1 VTRFTEPLRTSP
13 TAKTPGRSV
22 LNDDGEQR
30 RHRSYL
36 NRPGPSRTWFVRVSF
51 HQAGRCLTEL
61 HFSMSA
67 WFRPSN
73 ATASAQAS
81 AFDKQVG
88 VIIADEGKLL
98 FATIEGGHSLKCRKG
113 ANRVTLAVGRPLPV
127 YPDERT
133 SSVYSGMCNTNPLC
147 RGWGSIESGS

>member
-1 VTRFTEPLRTSP
+1 MTNNPQISTSRFSPVVPFTIVTRRKKLSPSTLVTSE
-13 TAKTPGRSV
+13 RSSK
-22 LNDDGEQR
+22 Q
-30 RHRSYL
+30 
-36 NRPGPSRTWFVRVSF
+36 
-51 HQAGRCLTEL
+51 TEL

-147 RGWGSIESGS
+147 RSWIN

>member
-1 VTRFTEPLRTSP
+1 VTSE
-13 TAKTPGRSV
+13 RSSK
-22 LNDDGEQR
+22 Q
-30 RHRSYL
+30 
-36 NRPGPSRTWFVRVSF
+36 
-51 HQAGRCLTEL
+51 TEL
-61 HFSMSA
+61 HFSISA
-67 WFRPSN
+67 LVP
-73 ATASAQAS
+73 AIECYGKCAGV

-147 RGWGSIESGS
+147 RSWIN